1 MELRTQR
8 DHPVGD
14 SDGVCSKRTELFSG
28 PMTPLVLAILLAP
41 LIGSSQFEL
50 ASSSY
55 DLMVK
60 GGAAAAAALIEEHPA
75 AHPWDVAWHMERAQR
90 EQQRERR

>member
-1 MELRTQR
+1 MLEANRKSIVL
-8 DHPVGD
+8 
-14 SDGVCSKRTELFSG
+14 
-28 PMTPLVLAILLAP
+28 MTPLFLVLAILLAP

-60 GGAAAAAALIEEHPA
+60 GGAAALIEEHPA

-90 EQQRERR
+90 EQHRERR